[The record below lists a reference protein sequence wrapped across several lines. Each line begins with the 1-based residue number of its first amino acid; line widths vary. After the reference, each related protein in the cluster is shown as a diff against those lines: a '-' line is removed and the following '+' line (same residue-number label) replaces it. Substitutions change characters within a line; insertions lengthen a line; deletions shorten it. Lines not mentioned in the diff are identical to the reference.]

1 MDLFGGRGGRGRG
14 GREGGTGGWE
24 GGREGGSREGRE
36 GRGREG
42 GREGREGREG
52 GREGFYEK
60 SRGGDFLFTKNTADD
75 IGSFTAVCVVGVLGA
90 INCEYR
96 QTFMFAMCGIVT
108 FLM

>member
-1 MDLFGGRGGRGRG
+1 MRLVCRFCSWPTSQSMPNVHDGRHGRFALAIIHSHSGA
-14 GREGGTGGWE
+14 TGVF
-24 GGREGGSREGRE
+24 RNA
-36 GRGREG
+36 
-42 GREGREGREG
+42 
-52 GREGFYEK
+52 FM
-60 SRGGDFLFTKNTADD
+60 GGDFLFTKNTADD